1 MRIGEVSLLTND
13 VVRLADFYKKL
24 LDIHNGSD
32 DPVHQTLIGEETML
46 TIYDD
51 GSEKNNQNQ
60 NICLAF
66 TVDDVEKEYLR
77 VVELGAEIIEPP
89 VARPWGAVN
98 MSFRDPDGNVV
109 YLLRFVGLMAFVI
122 NHINKTKTTQ
132 SNIYLLTCAVDR
144 LIILDNRK
152 LFCFLL
158 YKTVFSIVRPVSR
171 KALQLNFAAVGQAG
185 GRNQK
190 RIRRSQNAERV

>member
-24 LDIHNGSD
+24 LDIRNGSD

-66 TVDDVEKEYLR
+66 TVEDIEKEYRR
-77 VVELGAEIIEPP
+77 VMELGAEIIEPP
-89 VARPWGAVN
+89 VARPGGGDN
-98 MSFRDPDGNVV
+98 LCFRDREGNAV
-109 YLLRFVGLMAFVI
+109 YLRCFAGLSPFVI
-122 NHINKTKTTQ
+122 NQKNKTKTTQ
-132 SNIYLLTCAVDR
+132 SNIYLLTCVVDR
-144 LIILDNRK
+144 LIIQDNRK
-152 LFCFLL
+152 FFYFLLYKTIESFFVFYCTRQWKVGNCFCFLL
-158 YKTVFSIVRPVSR
+158 Y
-171 KALQLNFAAVGQAG
+171 AL
-185 GRNQK
+185 
-190 RIRRSQNAERV
+190 